1 MQNRIE
7 IEYIYG
13 ATLRVAP
20 FFLQT
25 MLEIKSPQTDAD
37 WNAYYALR
45 FSVLREPWNQPVGS
59 EVLADEDQAIHAI
72 AVENG
77 EVLGVARMHESAEK
91 QGQVRC
97 VATATKAQG
106 TGIGKAIM
114 AYLEEKAKQKGWTEI
129 VLEARENAV
138 PFYQAIGYSIVAES
152 YLLFG
157 EIQHYRMQKSL

>member
-25 MLEIKSPQTDAD
+25 MLEIKSPTTDSD
-37 WNAYYALR
+37 WKAYYALR
-45 FSVLREPWNQPVGS
+45 FNVLREPWNQPLGS

-72 AVENG
+72 AVKDG
-77 EVLGVARMHESAEK
+77 VVLGVARMHESAEK

-97 VATATKAQG
+97 VATATAAQG
-106 TGIGKAIM
+106 KGIGKAIM
-114 AYLEEKAKQKGWTEI
+114 AYLEKKAIEKGWTEI

-138 PFYQAIGYSIVAES
+138 PFYEAIGYTIVAES

-157 EIQHYRMQKSL
+157 EIQHYRMQKRL

>member
-1 MQNRIE
+1 M
-7 IEYIYG
+7 
-13 ATLRVAP
+13 
-20 FFLQT
+20 
-25 MLEIKSPQTDAD
+25 EIKAPKTNSE
-37 WNAYYALR
+37 WKAYYALR
-45 FSVLREPWNQPVGS
+45 FNVLREPWNQPLGS

-97 VATATKAQG
+97 VAIATAAQG
-106 TGIGKAIM
+106 KGIGKAIM
-114 AYLEEKAKQKGWTEI
+114 AYLEDQAKTKGWTEI

-138 PFYQAIGYSIVAES
+138 PFYQAIGYCIIAES

-157 EIQHYRMQKSL
+157 EIQHYRMKKALNLPE

>member
-1 MQNRIE
+1 M
-7 IEYIYG
+7 
-13 ATLRVAP
+13 AP
-20 FFLQT
+20 PSGWRHFFYT
-25 MLEIKSPQTDAD
+25 SMLKIKSPQTDSD
-37 WNAYYALR
+37 WKAYYALR
-45 FSVLREPWNQPVGS
+45 FSVLREPWNQPMGS

-72 AVENG
+72 AVENE

-97 VATATKAQG
+97 VAIATAAQG
-106 TGIGKAIM
+106 KGIGKAIM

-138 PFYQAIGYSIVAES
+138 PFYQAIGYTIVAES

-157 EIQHYRMQKSL
+157 EIQHYRMKKSL